1 MSSNIDTPK
10 AETLPAPSSIPEVGY
25 SFVTISIKFLNSPM
39 KMQIC
44 FLVEDELLTVDTL
57 VNRNVLVN
65 EITSEAVLNQVADIE
80 VVLNQVN

>member
-1 MSSNIDTPK
+1 
-10 AETLPAPSSIPEVGY
+10 
-25 SFVTISIKFLNSPM
+25 M

-65 EITSEAVLNQVADIE
+65 EITSEALLNLEVVLNQVSDIE
-80 VVLNQVN
+80 VVLNQVFMDICLGS